1 MTKTEGRSI
10 RIGTRSSRLARWQA
24 EHVAGRLRTLPGEP
38 EVELVFI
45 QTEGDRIQDVA
56 LSRLPG
62 KAFFTKELEQAILDE
77 RVDLAVHS
85 LKDVETEMP
94 DGLTLG
100 AVPEREDPRDVLIA
114 HGDATLDSLPDG
126 AVIGTSSLRRSA
138 FLRRWRPD
146 LRIEDLRG
154 NVPTRIQ
161 KLDDGGYDAIVL
173 AAAGVKRLGM
183 EDRISDF
190 FTPDILVP
198 AVSQGAMA
206 VQLRVG
212 DDRAGSFV
220 RALEHGPTRAAT
232 TAERSLLRTVEG
244 GCQVPVGAHA
254 TVDGETLALSAVIC
268 SLDGSEAVAGESHG
282 PVTDAAA
289 LGEALGRDLLERGG
303 ASILA
308 GIRSTSGAP

>member
-1 MTKTEGRSI
+1 MTGSPGRPI
-10 RIGTRSSRLARWQA
+10 RIGTRSSTLARWQA
-24 EHVAGRLRTLPGEP
+24 EHVASRLRALPGGP
-38 EVELVFI
+38 TVELEYI

-100 AVPEREDPRDVLIA
+100 AVLEREDPRDVLIA
-114 HGDATLDSLPDG
+114 RGDARLDSLPSG

-138 FLRRWRPD
+138 FLRRWRQD

-173 AAAGVKRLGM
+173 AAAGVKRLGL
-183 EDRISDF
+183 EDRIGDY
-190 FTPDILVP
+190 FTPDIVVP
-198 AVSQGAMA
+198 AVSQGAIA
-206 VQLRVG
+206 VQMRNG
-212 DDRAGSFV
+212 DDRVGEYV
-220 RALEHGPTRAAT
+220 HALEHAASRAAT
-232 TAERSLLRTVEG
+232 TAERALLRSVEG
-244 GCQVPVGAHA
+244 GCQIPVGAHA
-254 TVDGETLALSAVIC
+254 IVNGETLTLFAVIC
-268 SLDGSEAVAGESHG
+268 SLDGSESVAGESRG
-282 PVTDAAA
+282 RVTEAGT
-289 LGEALGRDLLERGG
+289 LGEDLGRDLLGRGG

-308 GIRSTSGAP
+308 GIRSASDAG